1 MEAWKEKKN
10 LLNKSQ
16 YFHFFFFSIRK
27 SSIYQRVLDYNFG
40 VAKVKAVFVLS
51 QAF

>member
-16 YFHFFFFSIRK
+16 YFHFFFSIRK
-27 SSIYQRVLDYNFG
+27 GSIYQRVLDYNFG